1 MEVWLFNHWVTREVR
16 KFLFI
21 MSNDLRAM
29 QLPYRT
35 TCSGGLVAQSCP
47 TLCDPVDCGPSGSSV
62 LGLLQARIPEWVA
75 IPFSGDLPTQGLK
88 PGLPHCRQ
96 ILCRLSPREVPG
108 AEGMVMKER
117 NRDCLSPGTL
127 RRATCAPPVSGR
139 LQSFCCWR
147 SAGVWGDAVSCKA

>member
-21 MSNDLRAM
+21 MSNDLTAM

-62 LGLLQARIPEWVA
+62 LGLLQARMPEWVA

-96 ILCRLSPREVPG
+96 ILYRLSLQGSPRGRGDGYEGEKQGLPVP
-108 AEGMVMKER
+108 R
-117 NRDCLSPGTL
+117 YL
-127 RRATCAPPVSGR
+127 ATCH
-139 LQSFCCWR
+139 LR
-147 SAGVWGDAVSCKA
+147 STSKWTSSILLLLA